1 MPWPDVTAPVVLGP
15 LFDNDDDERLMG
27 EHPDIDPFED
37 DTPLVCG
44 LEDPEVCESCQ

>member
-1 MPWPDVTAPVVLGP
+1 MAWPDVTPRVVMGP
-15 LFDNDDDERLMG
+15 MFDTDEEENQMG
-27 EHPDIDPFED
+27 EHPDLDPFVD